1 MIGALVTSWG
11 STRSLFLPPI
21 GRGEGLAVRQG
32 CGWQNGDVRIEV
44 ANKNKAFSGLSIA

>member
-1 MIGALVTSWG
+1 MIGALVTPYV
-11 STRSLFLPPI
+11 RSRFLPDPDS
-21 GRGEGLAVRQG
+21 GEGLAVRQG